1 LAFIKECLEKK
12 AMIELKDDNRIDA
25 LTGSQLLNRAKGE
38 EAVWRHILA
47 VPRFLPKTVHRD
59 K

>member
-1 LAFIKECLEKK
+1 
-12 AMIELKDDNRIDA
+12 MIELKDDNRIDA